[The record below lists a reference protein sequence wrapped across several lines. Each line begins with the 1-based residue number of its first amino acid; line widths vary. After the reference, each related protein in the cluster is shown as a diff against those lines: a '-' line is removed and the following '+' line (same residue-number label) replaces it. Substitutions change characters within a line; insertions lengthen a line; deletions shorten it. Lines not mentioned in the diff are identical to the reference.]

1 MQPIIWIS
9 AVLCWLVPSTL
20 ASFAADGCVASGE
33 VPKVTQPQLA
43 AVLCCRD
50 GDWCDSDIG
59 GRCHGDSVGFVEAS
73 DICAS
78 RAARVCT
85 LAELASRVCCDTGCG
100 YDDLA
105 AWYDN
110 CVSGPCV
117 HGTCTSTKESYTCS
131 CDAGFTGDDCDEE
144 IPTTRGPSTPGPSQ
158 TFTSAPG
165 QEGSHGELFGAHS
178 FDFLLEAAEKLKAR
192 MVNQTAEASADAL
205 EALGFE
211 DVFSRLTDN
220 GQLQELEEQARDKWD
235 ELFGDLLEK
244 DDFGFNM
251 FDAFEPAMQQ
261 VGNVME
267 TCSASRLPQDP
278 QERFG
283 QALAA
288 EEELDELARRT
299 LGSEDV
305 KMGASIV
312 VGYDLQFTNRSKV
325 SGDNVLR
332 RSAEVQSV
340 DAKVAKA
347 RVLAEGAATGELVTP
362 FCFGDCVEADGNGAN
377 DARRSIFGLARMRIE
392 SDCKIEMG
400 ATVEEI
406 TLGGVA
412 YVLGGDDMRAALETV
427 HVEGLGFRDVDL
439 SMDVTMEGNVL
450 FTAVGAPSYDDGS
463 TLSFLGTDLKIGVTA
478 EKQPKYKRL
487 RLTAGMGADDSEKVF
502 RIRDMQGH
510 FGLSLHMQ
518 YEKMFSSMS
527 TEFKVNLPVAVCVEN
542 CEDSASRR
550 DLYFIGELG
559 LEFNPTPQVSGDLTA
574 AGWWYKAFGMPFL
587 HLGDMILGLSLDL
600 MTFLPSRLTAG
611 GAVCLGKADNCENRV
626 APYIEARGYVG
637 LSWKT
642 MQDNFFIA
650 MVSRLT
656 IGDLFD
662 VFAEFAPE
670 LSNVKPLVGSKI
682 LESGIYPYDE
692 SACDA
697 GAELDMD
704 CFAVVSFAFID
715 KELDFSSG
723 NVVKIPSGVQVSGKL
738 NLGGWEI
745 QVYVKADERSLVADV
760 RMDPLAL
767 TIGGF
772 DLMRI
777 GERFE
782 NGHVV
787 GGAKFFMAFVALPP
801 MAGIDIKGA
810 IEIPLIGATGE
821 VSILLDDDEF
831 SFRTSVSLFWG
842 IWSSTT
848 YAAWDWRF
856 SRFNMGLED
865 VSFGVVKL
873 EELSFAFDSAEKLG
887 QFKGKITVLGI
898 VGVSVDVRIGGSGS
912 GGTLFSLAFDV
923 SGTAFGATL
932 SVRGQGT
939 LRKPLRNSDWDLVPT
954 TSFDAEALKEDIEKA
969 VKAAAEFA
977 EEAWGAVTDFAKDGL
992 KFVQDKV
999 GGFVLDTFDKA
1010 GDFLGRVMKSPVVKK
1025 LADNVKKILKGD
1037 FGGFLDSV
1045 GGAIKG
1051 VVTTQSVRNHQTT
1064 TLSTMDE
1071 YNCNKKRETWD
1082 VRTCD
1087 RFKTVCNTKSYSRMI
1102 PNEPCLKE
1110 RAKDLEA
1117 AEEKAEDIAVVEKEV
1132 EDSKAGNPG
1141 LVAVLAGVQIPTPR
1155 IGTFGGAVLQTRDG
1169 SLPDAKVAVAIE
1181 AGVQALAGTGGGSS
1195 AVEGTETPFSV
1206 PSSFDY
1212 SSPEA
1217 FEASVREATKSI
1229 VDKAKDAVLSKQAG
1243 VKLAKADLLMKTPA
1257 PFTFPLLPW
1266 SSGSWATAFGAQAR
1280 FGDAL
1285 DVSGVAAPVVGA
1297 AKPVT
1302 HVCSEGTPWE
1312 APDLEFTASQC
1323 REASVDVIDTEN
1335 LAGPPFG
1342 VTTSFVCGTHF
1353 KKVLWQAKYGSDCGR
1368 ATSSVVEQ
1376 IVTIVPA
1383 EIELTHEPGPA
1394 TVSAAEFERP
1404 SEGNTWMPQ
1413 WDVECYLSMLID
1425 SEDVL
1430 VSSTCGRQVVER
1442 TWTASI
1448 DFEGTAVDTR
1458 SCEPPPTKSY
1468 VQFITVL
1475 TAENC

>member
-1 MQPIIWIS
+1 MKGRMLKRTTKATSDAMEALGMDDLLSRMTDNGLLKDLEAKAKDKLEEVFGNTHDVQFDIVDSLEPILEQANS
-9 AVLCWLVPSTL
+9 ALKTCKATGLS
-20 ASFAADGCVASGE
+20 
-33 VPKVTQPQLA
+33 PQAQA
-43 AVLCCRD
+43 AVPPATDRGMD
-50 GDWCDSDIG
+50 
-59 GRCHGDSVGFVEAS
+59 
-73 DICAS
+73 
-78 RAARVCT
+78 T
-85 LAELASRVCCDTGCG
+85 L
-100 YDDLA
+100 
-105 AWYDN
+105 
-110 CVSGPCV
+110 
-117 HGTCTSTKESYTCS
+117 K
-131 CDAGFTGDDCDEE
+131 DAFKK
-144 IPTTRGPSTPGPSQ
+144 
-158 TFTSAPG
+158 TF
-165 QEGSHGELFGAHS
+165 
-178 FDFLLEAAEKLKAR
+178 AAEKVGATVVLGLED
-192 MVNQTAEASADAL
+192 QTHSTRSFASLEIGFGSDATK
-205 EALGFE
+205 E
-211 DVFSRLTDN
+211 
-220 GQLQELEEQARDKWD
+220 RD
-235 ELFGDLLEK
+235 
-244 DDFGFNM
+244 
-251 FDAFEPAMQQ
+251 
-261 VGNVME
+261 
-267 TCSASRLPQDP
+267 
-278 QERFG
+278 ERVYK
-283 QALAA
+283 
-288 EEELDELARRT
+288 
-299 LGSEDV
+299 S
-305 KMGASIV
+305 
-312 VGYDLQFTNRSKV
+312 V
-325 SGDNVLR
+325 SGFFPWKPMAASVLR
-332 RSAEVQSV
+332 RSAEAQSV
-340 DAKVAKA
+340 ESQVAKA
-347 RVLAEGAATGELVTP
+347 RVLAEGVATGELVTP
-362 FCFGDCVEADGNGAN
+362 FCFGDCEADGNGAN
-377 DARRSIFGLARMRIE
+377 DARRSISGLASLRIE
-392 SDCKIEMG
+392 SDCGQEMR
-400 ATVEEI
+400 AAVEEI
-406 TLGGVA
+406 TFGGVA
-412 YVLGGDDMRAALETV
+412 YVLGGDTLRAVLEAA
-427 HVEGLGFRDVDL
+427 HVEGLGLRDADV
-439 SMDVTMEGNVL
+439 SMHTPKSGNVL
-450 FTAVGAPSYDDGS
+450 FAAVGAPSYDDGNA
-463 TLSFLGTDLKIGVTA
+463 LSFLGADLQIQVTA
-478 EKQPKYKRL
+478 EKISDYKRL
-487 RLTAGMGADDSEKVF
+487 RLTAGMRGDDSEEMF
-502 RIRDMQGH
+502 RIRDIQGH

-518 YEKMFSSMS
+518 YEKLASYGMS
-527 TEFKVNLPVAVCVEN
+527 KEYKVNLPIAVCVEN

-550 DLYFIGELG
+550 DLYFSGELG
-559 LEFNPTPQVSGDLTA
+559 VEFNPTPQVSGDLTA
-574 AGWWYKAFGMPFL
+574 AGWWYKAFGIPFL
-587 HLGDMILGLSLDL
+587 HLGDMILGLSMDL
-600 MTFLPSRLTAG
+600 STRLPSRLIAG

-642 MQDNFFIA
+642 IQDNFFIA

-662 VFAEFAPE
+662 VFAEFAPA
-670 LSNVKPLVGSKI
+670 LSSVKRLLWSKI

-697 GAELDMD
+697 GAELDTN

-745 QVYVKADERSLVADV
+745 QVYMKADEASVIADV

-777 GERFE
+777 GERLE

-787 GGAKFFMAFVALPP
+787 GGPKFYMAIISEPQALF
-801 MAGIDIKGA
+801 AIDISGA
-810 IEIPLIGATGE
+810 FEIPLIGATGE
-821 VSILLDDDEF
+821 VSILVNEKEF

-848 YAAWDWRF
+848 YTAWNWGF

-887 QFKGKITVLGI
+887 QFKGKISVLSI
-898 VGVSVDVRIGGSGS
+898 VGVGVHLAVR
-912 GGTLFSLAFDV
+912 V
-923 SGTAFGATL
+923 SGVEFFLMFRVSASVAGATL
-932 SVRGQGT
+932 TVSGQGT
-939 LRKPLRNSDWDLVPT
+939 LRKPLGTSDWDLTPSV
-954 TSFDAEALKEDIEKA
+954 SFDLEALKEDIEKA
-969 VKAAAEFA
+969 VKVVAKAAEKV
-977 EEAWGAVTDFAKDGL
+977 WGAVTDFAEDGV
-992 KFVQDKV
+992 KFMWEKV
-999 GGFVLDTFDKA
+999 GGFVLDTFSKA
-1010 GDFLGRVMKSPVVKK
+1010 REFLGKVLKSPVVKK

-1037 FGGFLDSV
+1037 FGGFFKGV

-1051 VVTTQSVRNHQTT
+1051 VFTSESVRNHQIT

-1071 YNCNKKRETWD
+1071 YNCNEKRESWE
-1082 VRTCD
+1082 VKSCLLGLSCSR
-1087 RFKTVCNTKSYSRMI
+1087 KSYSRMI

-1110 RAKDLEA
+1110 RAQALQA
-1117 AEEKAEDIAVVEKEV
+1117 AEEKAEDIAVLEEEV
-1132 EDSKAGNPG
+1132 DDSKAGNPG

-1155 IGTFGGAVLQTRDG
+1155 IGLVGGAVLQTRNG
-1169 SLPDAKVAVAIE
+1169 LLPDAKVAVTID
-1181 AGVQALAGTGGGSS
+1181 AGVQALAAAGDHRAS

-1243 VKLAKADLLMKTPA
+1243 VKLAKADLLINTPA
-1257 PFTFPLLPW
+1257 PTKLPLLPW
-1266 SSGSWATAFGAQAR
+1266 SSRS
-1280 FGDAL
+1280 GDAL

-1425 SEDVL
+1425 AEDVL

-1475 TAENC
+1475 TAENCR